1 MAGRKQSGV
10 QTGSAVWMTNPD
22 PLTRPCLTPPRD
34 AHPREELRDSCS
46 RQSLDP
52 APLPSQGSLLLLP
65 SMDGS
70 PSSIRTL
77 LRGRED
83 AAGRDLKKQEE
94 LQYRR
99 VSEACPWVR
108 SPAKAPTSGQHQ
120 PSVCLG
126 GCLGQKLEGPPPGP
140 AQLQNAAPKNSTI
153 CIKGRAAHTLALCP
167 RGHPPTMLLPHGGSF
182 QWGCPGWGKGSRY

>member
-1 MAGRKQSGV
+1 M
-10 QTGSAVWMTNPD
+10 GSPVWMANPN
-22 PLTRPCLTPPRD
+22 PLTPPCLTPPRD
-34 AHPREELRDSCS
+34 ARPREELRDSCS
-46 RQSLDP
+46 WQSLDP
-52 APLPSQGSLLLLP
+52 AHLPSQGSLLLLP
-65 SMDGS
+65 SMNGS
-70 PSSIRTL
+70 LSSIRTL

-94 LQYRR
+94 LQYRQTCIR
-99 VSEACPWVR
+99 GLPLGQSSSQ
-108 SPAKAPTSGQHQ
+108 SPYLWPAPALRL
-120 PSVCLG
+120 LG

-140 AQLQNAAPKNSTI
+140 AHLQRAAPQNSTI